1 MRELLCSGAIRR
13 HQLGAKDLLT
23 PTSYHDISN
32 VTAIFSG
39 NDKGSDPFERVVS
52 SNYVS
57 VNKSS
62 PQYYYG
68 GYADYYYSY
77 GDSDYDPKV
86 GKEYYIANSEYP
98 VNIGDK

>member
-1 MRELLCSGAIRR
+1 M
-13 HQLGAKDLLT
+13 GAKDLLT

-52 SNYVS
+52 GNYVS